1 VTATDGVA
9 VVTGGARGI
18 GAAISTEL
26 AESGS
31 HVAVLDRDP
40 AAAADLSAALT
51 RRGLAASA
59 HAVDVASSDD
69 VRAVLAGIVDRFG
82 PVESLVNN
90 VGVDA
95 TGPFVDSTPA
105 DWDRLL
111 AVNVVGAITCT
122 RAVLE
127 GMLERG
133 RGQIVS
139 IASEAGKVGSS
150 GSVVY
155 SATKGAVIA
164 FTKALAREVAAAGV
178 RVNCVCP
185 GPTETA
191 FMAETLRTN
200 PGLAKGLTRAVPMRR
215 LGTPQEVAATVAFL
229 LGPQAGYVTGQAW
242 SVSGGLTMV

>member
-1 VTATDGVA
+1 MTGVA

-18 GAAISTEL
+18 GAAISTAL
-26 AESGS
+26 AESGA
-31 HVAVLDRDP
+31 HVAVLDRDE
-40 AAAADLSAALT
+40 AAAGALT
-51 RRGLAASA
+51 AELTDQGWAASA
-59 HAVDVASSDD
+59 HGVDVASADD
-69 VRAVLAGIVDRFG
+69 VRRVLARIADRNG

-90 VGVDA
+90 VGIDA
-95 TGPFVDSTPA
+95 TGPFVDSTVA
-105 DWDRLL
+105 DWDRLI
-111 AVNVVGAITCT
+111 AVNVLGMITCT
-122 RAVLE
+122 RAVLD

-164 FTKALAREVAAAGV
+164 FTKALAREVAASGV

-185 GPTETA
+185 GPTGTD
-191 FMAETLRTN
+191 FMAQTLLTN
-200 PGLAKGLTRAVPMRR
+200 PGLAKSLTRAVPMRR
-215 LGTPQEVAATVAFL
+215 LGTPQDVAATVAFL

>member
-1 VTATDGVA
+1 MTPVA

-18 GAAISTEL
+18 GAAISTVL
-26 AESGS
+26 AETGV
-31 HVAVLDRDP
+31 HVAVLDRDAAG
-40 AAAADLSAALT
+40 AAALVA
-51 RRGLAASA
+51 GLAELGWAASA
-59 HAVDVASSDD
+59 HGVDVASADD
-69 VRAVLAGIVDRFG
+69 VRRVISDVAELHG

-90 VGVDA
+90 VGIDA
-95 TGPFVDSTPA
+95 TGPFVESTAA
-105 DWDRLL
+105 DWDRLI

-122 RAVLE
+122 RAVLD

-133 RGQIVS
+133 RGQVVS

-164 FTKALAREVAAAGV
+164 FTKALAREVAASGV

-185 GPTETA
+185 GPTETD
-191 FMAETLRTN
+191 FMAQTLRTN

-215 LGTPQEVAATVAFL
+215 LGTPQDVAATVAFL
-229 LGPQAGYVTGQAW
+229 LGPDAGYVTGQAW